1 MNLRFMSIFFLHF
14 SMLLWGQIDTN
25 RCLVVLF
32 GAFCEELAAGAADL
46 DTACDA
52 QSDEATGVLENADES
67 LDVVGGRGVESV
79 ARCFVVG
86 DDVDVVGEA
95 EGELCES
102 SCVVVGVVDA
112 AEKDVFEE
120 DFFVRSVGPIGERL
134 ADAGEWEFFVD
145 WHEFGA
151 RFVGRRIDA
160 DGDVGAIWRVLD
172 FGEFG
177 QYARCRER
185 HADGWDGESVGMG

>member
-1 MNLRFMSIFFLHF
+1 M
-14 SMLLWGQIDTN
+14 
-25 RCLVVLF
+25 
-32 GAFCEELAAGAADL
+32 
-46 DTACDA
+46 
-52 QSDEATGVLENADES
+52 ENADES
-67 LDVVGGRGVESV
+67 LDVVGCRGVESV
-79 ARCFVVG
+79 ARRFVVG

-102 SCVVVGVVDA
+102 SCVVIGVVDA

-120 DFFVRSVGPIGERL
+120 DFFVRSVGPIGECL

-160 DGDVGAIWRVLD
+160 DGDVWAIWRVLD

-177 QYARCRER
+177 QYARCLER
-185 HADGWDGESVGMG
+185 HADGGDGESVGMR